1 MARDRAQSAILSVR
15 LQPELKARLERMA
28 ERDQR
33 TLSNLVEI
41 ILERA
46 CDEAE
51 RKRPRA

>member
-1 MARDRAQSAILSVR
+1 
-15 LQPELKARLERMA
+15 MA
-28 ERDQR
+28 ERDHR